1 MSTYIER
8 DLYFW
13 TGDNVN
19 FQPKFGDDKL
29 SDQHGVLNQQP
40 LQQQQH
46 EQQGLHAEQNQ
57 QHQEEQNNQINQMQV
72 NPPDLNGQVRIF
84 LYLDFDHVLGCECV

>member
-1 MSTYIER
+1 MKEI
-8 DLYFW
+8 YFC
-13 TGDNVN
+13 TGDNIN
-19 FQPKFGDDKL
+19 FRPKFGDDKL
-29 SDQHGVLNQQP
+29 PYQHGVVDQQP

-46 EQQGLHAEQNQ
+46 EQHGLHAEQNQ

-84 LYLDFDHVLGCECV
+84 VYLDFIMCWDVNVCELF